1 MKEIGEKIEASSLET
16 DAKIEKITA
25 LHKVNEF
32 VIKGLSPEV
41 ALKVK
46 YNFGE
51 IMVRLGVHN
60 E

>member
-1 MKEIGEKIEASSLET
+1 M
-16 DAKIEKITA
+16 A